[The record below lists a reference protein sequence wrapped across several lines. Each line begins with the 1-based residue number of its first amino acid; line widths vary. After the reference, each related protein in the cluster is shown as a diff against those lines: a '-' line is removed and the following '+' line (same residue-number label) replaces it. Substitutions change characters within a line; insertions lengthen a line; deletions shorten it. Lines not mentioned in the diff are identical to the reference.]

1 MLLQRNYNIKE
12 KLIRQWATLRFLQD
26 HDMLG
31 QLPDSRGNHFSDKE
45 PHSASPDM
53 AVICSGFS
61 GHWPHKPNSP
71 LWNTPSRLIR
81 DM

>member
-1 MLLQRNYNIKE
+1 MLLQRNCNIKE

-53 AVICSGFS
+53 AVIWCSGFS
-61 GHWPHKPNSP
+61 GH
-71 LWNTPSRLIR
+71 
-81 DM
+81 